1 MALVDLPG
9 DRPLDTL
16 SALELR
22 LMVDDL
28 NAEYAACLDGG
39 DIDRWPDFFTAE
51 CTYKIIARENHDRDL
66 PLATMLCESKGYLLD
81 RVRAVK
87 ETSMYAPRSLRHII
101 STARMTDRS
110 AKHIEA
116 EANYAVFR
124 TLTDED
130 TQVFSTGRYVDE
142 LVLEN
147 RALKFH
153 KRLCIYDT
161 TLIPNSLVY
170 PL

>member
-1 MALVDLPG
+1 
-9 DRPLDTL
+9 
-16 SALELR
+16 
-22 LMVDDL
+22 
-28 NAEYAACLDGG
+28 
-39 DIDRWPDFFTAE
+39 
-51 CTYKIIARENHDRDL
+51 
-66 PLATMLCESKGYLLD
+66 MLCESKGYLMD
-81 RVRAVK
+81 RVRGVK
-87 ETSMYAPRSLRHII
+87 ETSMYAPRFMRHII
-101 STARMTDRS
+101 SAARITDRS

-142 LVLEN
+142 LVIEN
-147 RALKFH
+147 RALKFQ